1 MATKIDSKFMYLRFE
16 HGLTETQ
23 INDLVNEVI
32 ASNEEKLANSS
43 NRDSLLYD
51 LVVNRLTGTVKEA
64 ETTKEIDKTNDEG
77 WYVYMVSHDD
87 VMAS

>member
-32 ASNEEKLANSS
+32 ASNELLLANSS
-43 NRDSLLYD
+43 NRDGLL
-51 LVVNRLTGTVKEA
+51 
-64 ETTKEIDKTNDEG
+64 
-77 WYVYMVSHDD
+77 
-87 VMAS
+87 